1 MKNKATIFLIGGGGF
16 IGKHFRE
23 MASNRGFRVF
33 VLSRNNPKLL
43 INEVLITGSF
53 GQLNSLNFP
62 DKEIDYVVNL
72 AGEKRNEKLMQKV
85 NVDALAELI
94 DFTSGLRKAR
104 LIHLSSAGI
113 YGIAQHPET
122 KITEQSAI
130 YPSNLY
136 EKTKHEGDL
145 LIDKLASENNLDF
158 FILRPTNVFG
168 IDEPSL
174 KLLNLMRSI
183 KMGRFFMID
192 PNAMVNYIGVNS
204 VCKSIFDAFTFE
216 GKVRIYNINAPCSIS
231 NFSKII
237 VDATQTENKIIKTIP
252 SAFKFI
258 FKIMCNIA
266 DFLPKKYQKINSA
279 KYRELTDHRF
289 IDSNLFFNQ
298 TERNPYTE
306 LKEDLTLLSKWYQNR
321 KML

>member
-1 MKNKATIFLIGGGGF
+1 MKYLGTIFLVGGGGF

-23 MASNRGFRVF
+23 MAANLGFRVF
-33 VLSRNNPKLL
+33 VLSRNKPKLL
-43 INEVLITGSF
+43 LNEVLITGSF

-94 DFTSGLRKAR
+94 DFTLVLSKAR
-104 LIHLSSAGI
+104 LIHISSAGI

-122 KITEQSAI
+122 SITEKSSI

-145 LIDKLASENNLDF
+145 LIEKLASEVLVDF
-158 FILRPTNVFG
+158 IILRPTNVFG
-168 IDEPSL
+168 IDEPSF

-183 KMGRFFMID
+183 KMGRFFIIN

-204 VCKSIFDAFTFE
+204 VCRSIFDAFTFE
-216 GKVRIYNINAPCSIS
+216 GKDRIYNINAPCSIS
-231 NFSKII
+231 KFSNII
-237 VDATQTENKIIKTIP
+237 LDASQTENKIIRTIP
-252 SAFKFI
+252 TAFKFF
-258 FKIMCNIA
+258 FKLACNIS
-266 DFLPKKYQKINSA
+266 DFLPKKHQKINSA
-279 KYRELTDHRF
+279 KYRELTDYRF
-289 IDSNLFFNQ
+289 IDSNLFFKQ
-298 TERNPYTE
+298 TDRDPYLE
-306 LKEDLTLLSKWYQNR
+306 LKEDLTLLAQWYQNR

>member
-23 MASNRGFRVF
+23 MAANRDFRVF
-33 VLSRNNPKLL
+33 VLSRNEPELL
-43 INEVLITGSF
+43 LNEVLITGSF

-85 NVDALAELI
+85 NVVALAELI
-94 DFTSGLRKAR
+94 DFTSGLSKAR

-113 YGIAQHPET
+113 YGITHHPET

-136 EKTKHEGDL
+136 EKTKYEGDL
-145 LIDKLASENNLDF
+145 LIDKLASEINLDF
-158 FILRPTNVFG
+158 VILRPTNVFG
-168 IDEPSL
+168 IDEPSF
-174 KLLNLMRSI
+174 KLLNLMRTI

-192 PNAMVNYIGVNS
+192 PNAIVNYISVKS

-216 GKVRIYNINAPCSIS
+216 GKDRIYNINSPCSIS

-237 VDATQTENKIIKTIP
+237 AYATHTENKNIRTIP
-252 SAFKFI
+252 TAFKFI
-258 FKIMCNIA
+258 FKLACNIS
-266 DFLPKKYQKINSA
+266 DHLPKKYQKINSA
-279 KYRELTDHRF
+279 KYRELTDYRY
-289 IDSNLFFNQ
+289 IDSNLFFKQ
-298 TERNPYTE
+298 TERDPYLE
-306 LKEDLTLLSKWYQNR
+306 LKEDLTLLAQWYQNR